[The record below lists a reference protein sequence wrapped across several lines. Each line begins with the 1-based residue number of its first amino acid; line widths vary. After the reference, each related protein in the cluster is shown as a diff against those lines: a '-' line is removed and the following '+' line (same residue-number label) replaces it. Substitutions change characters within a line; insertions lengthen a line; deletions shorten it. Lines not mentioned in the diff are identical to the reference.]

1 MKIVVYGKGGIGKLI
16 ISCNIFIVLVRC
28 GKKVL

>member
-1 MKIVVYGKGGIGKLI
+1 MKLVVYGKGGIGKLI
-16 ISCNIFIVLVRC
+16 MSCNIFIVFVWC